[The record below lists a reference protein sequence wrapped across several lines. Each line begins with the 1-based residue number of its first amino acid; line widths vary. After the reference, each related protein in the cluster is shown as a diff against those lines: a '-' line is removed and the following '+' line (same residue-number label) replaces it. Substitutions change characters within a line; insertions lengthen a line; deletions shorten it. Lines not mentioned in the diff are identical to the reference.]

1 MDRQIETDKN
11 KEKPK
16 ENKQKTKSSK
26 NKKKESHRCHWY
38 LCLDT

>member
-1 MDRQIETDKN
+1 MERQIETVKN

>member
-1 MDRQIETDKN
+1 MERQIETDKN